1 MNESIISIFLNSIIA
16 GLRKVTAFVSISLTI
31 AACACAITFIALLPF
46 VLLSHYI
53 GLQYGTWVGLG
64 AFALVLALYLPYLWL
79 CAFLLECIE
88 KFYNKFFNKSVV
100 KKDVEQCEGQ
110 V

>member
-1 MNESIISIFLNSIIA
+1 MMNESIISIFLNSIIS

-31 AACACAITFIALLPF
+31 AACACAITFIAL
-46 VLLSHYI
+46 
-53 GLQYGTWVGLG
+53 LQYGTWVGLG

-79 CAFLLECIE
+79 CAFLLVCIQR
-88 KFYNKFFNKSVV
+88 FYNKFFNKSVV
-100 KKDVEQCEGQ
+100 NKDVEQCGGQ

>member
-1 MNESIISIFLNSIIA
+1 MNESVISVFLNSIIA

-46 VLLSHYI
+46 FLLSHYI

-64 AFALVLALYLPYLWL
+64 AFAIVLALYQPYLLSW
-79 CAFLLECIE
+79 CCLLKCIE
-88 KFYNKFFNKSVV
+88 KFYNKYFNKSVV